1 MARTLDD
8 WLKLAKG
15 LQVSKGNGIHEVNSD
30 FFRRNLDVDRKNRAF
45 SRSYNISTEFLETLE
60 TILSHCAVNK
70 NVILI
75 TDDDFLQI
83 SVKFDLDVRIT
94 IELSNGKCFCDPY
107 LESVTD
113 LKSLLAALEDP
124 SLVIV
129 VSST

>member
-1 MARTLDD
+1 MFILIV
-8 WLKLAKG
+8 KG
-15 LQVSKGNGIHEVNSD
+15 LQVSKGNGIHEVNCD
-30 FFRRNLDVDRKNRAF
+30 FFRRNLDVDWKNRAF

-70 NVILI
+70 DVFLI
-75 TDDDFLQI
+75 TDDDILQI
-83 SVKFDLDVRIT
+83 LVKFGLDVRIT

-124 SLVIV
+124 SLAIV